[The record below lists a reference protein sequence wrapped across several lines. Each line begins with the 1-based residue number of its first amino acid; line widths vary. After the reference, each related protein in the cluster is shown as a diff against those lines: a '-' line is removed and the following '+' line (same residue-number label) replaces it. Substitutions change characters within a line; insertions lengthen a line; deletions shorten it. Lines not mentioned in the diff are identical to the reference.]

1 MPVVCNKCL
10 FFVEKPYRRWYN
22 PFVQF
27 FSEMK
32 GQFFNISTF
41 SSKAQLSTFRGSLSL
56 SARKCLI
63 ITVLFSPTKKG
74 GICNPFYWM
83 LVCYAHPQFFYLGHI
98 SIIPPSQTS
107 PFLLRIFPR
116 GSLLP
121 LTALL
126 TLSPNSSLIPLARC
140 SSVYHDPL
148 ATYDPLFLIVRQVV
162 IIRSGMLWLSRTS
175 FLKLFLSLTLNN
187 SSQPSIFF
195 WSLWL
200 HLSL

>member
-32 GQFFNISTF
+32 GKFFNISTF
-41 SSKAQLSTFRGSLSL
+41 SSKAQLSTFRGSLPP

-83 LVCYAHPQFFYLGHI
+83 LVCYAHPQFFFI
-98 SIIPPSQTS
+98 WDTS
-107 PFLLRIFPR
+107 
-116 GSLLP
+116 
-121 LTALL
+121 
-126 TLSPNSSLIPLARC
+126 
-140 SSVYHDPL
+140 
-148 ATYDPLFLIVRQVV
+148 PLFLPLRPSPFYLGSSPAVL
-162 IIRSGMLWLSRTS
+162 SSLLLPFWLSPQILPS
-175 FLKLFLSLTLNN
+175 FHWLAVRLFIMTLWPHMTHY
-187 SSQPSIFF
+187 S
-195 WSLWL
+195 
-200 HLSL
+200 